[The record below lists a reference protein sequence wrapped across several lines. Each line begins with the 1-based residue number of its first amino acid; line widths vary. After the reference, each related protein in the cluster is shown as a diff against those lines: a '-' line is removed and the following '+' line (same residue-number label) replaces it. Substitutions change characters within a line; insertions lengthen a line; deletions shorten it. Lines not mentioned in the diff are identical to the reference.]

1 MRPFDLLGYAF
12 SDYTSNKFKTMMSS
26 LGIII
31 GVASIIA
38 ILTLGDGLYAGISS
52 EFGSVGVADI
62 AVIPQ
67 SLSMN
72 FGGPGG
78 EPAAQLTDNDVYAI
92 LNTSGV
98 VAVHPQISLTA
109 DMHYNNTNR
118 SVEAMAIIPSYEQR
132 LVPDISAGRFLNDA
146 DSYSVVLGNTTANS
160 TFGKQIYPG
169 DSISLTD
176 GKTGLSHDYV
186 VIGVLNKR
194 NLSALLGDSDSNIY
208 MTKAGLTGISSQIT
222 YSSIGAT
229 AISADKADATAK
241 NINATLA
248 ATHKNEAFS
257 VVTQSTFTKM
267 IGRIFDIIKYVLA
280 GIAGVSLVVGGIGIM
295 NVMMLTVRERVKEI
309 GLMKAI
315 GSTTMDVRLIFLTE
329 SALLGAISGLIG
341 VIIAWIV
348 AALAGYFIDMS
359 MPMSLQNILMGVG
372 FGLIITV
379 VFGVYPANQAA
390 KMDPI
395 EALRTE

>member
-1 MRPFDLLGYAF
+1 M
-12 SDYTSNKFKTMMSS
+12 
-26 LGIII
+26 
-31 GVASIIA
+31 
-38 ILTLGDGLYAGISS
+38 
-52 EFGSVGVADI
+52 
-62 AVIPQ
+62 
-67 SLSMN
+67 
-72 FGGPGG
+72 
-78 EPAAQLTDNDVYAI
+78 
-92 LNTSGV
+92 
-98 VAVHPQISLTA
+98 
-109 DMHYNNTNR
+109 
-118 SVEAMAIIPSYEQR
+118 
-132 LVPDISAGRFLNDA
+132 
-146 DSYSVVLGNTTANS
+146 LGNTTANS
-160 TFGKQIYPG
+160 TFGKQINPG
-169 DSISLTD
+169 DQITLTD
-176 GKTGLSHDYV
+176 GKTGMSHDYMV
-186 VIGVLNKR
+186 VGVLNKR
-194 NLSALLGDSDSNIY
+194 NLSVLLGDSDSIVY
-208 MTKAGLTGISSQIT
+208 MTKAGMTGISSQIT

-241 NINATLA
+241 NINTTLTA
-248 ATHKNEAFS
+248 MHPDEAFS

-348 AALAGYFIDMS
+348 AAIAGYFIDMS